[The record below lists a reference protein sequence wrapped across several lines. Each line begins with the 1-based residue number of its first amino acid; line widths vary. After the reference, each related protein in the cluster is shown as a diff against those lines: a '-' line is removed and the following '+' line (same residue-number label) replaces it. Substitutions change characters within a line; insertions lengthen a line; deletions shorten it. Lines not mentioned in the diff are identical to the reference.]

1 MATIQDR
8 LRIPWSGGAKQ
19 IAFDAILPIFIIPAM
34 LLLASMS
41 LWWTIFT
48 FTTVVIFLT
57 LISRFFIKNIPHT
70 KFFFL
75 WTITTLTVL
84 YFIFEFIVI
93 PFLEILLE
101 ENIALSVLIFGFV
114 ISVCLMKKRT
124 KQLFMIVESS
134 RNDKEGDR
142 LKSCNIC
149 QIKVPSRDRHCLWL
163 DCCVGN
169 HNRCLFIS
177 ALFFATSAL
186 TYSSNLTLTSVC
198 HPFTLYRAILLPDDC
213 SDVYKL
219 FELGLSF
226 VSAVYSLALA
236 AILLLL
242 FLQQLV
248 LVSLGITAKEWNKL
262 PLVSKL
268 CLGMF
273 ANRPHSKGF
282 CRNWT
287 QVICWSGNPQYE
299 QFNQEV

>member
-1 MATIQDR
+1 MIKKETGSRA
-8 LRIPWSGGAKQ
+8 
-19 IAFDAILPIFIIPAM
+19 
-34 LLLASMS
+34 
-41 LWWTIFT
+41 
-48 FTTVVIFLT
+48 VIFARLKCQAGIDT
-57 LISRFFIKNIPHT
+57 VCGKRHRLWLANHGIVIFHALSQICSNRWRNTNSFPTSAVTKNNRTSASKLSYIILYSGVEWTNRFRRRRRI
-70 KFFFL
+70 
-75 WTITTLTVL
+75 TVL
-84 YFIFEFIVI
+84 VDFHIERAPKQPVGDNRR
-93 PFLEILLE
+93 E
-101 ENIALSVLIFGFV
+101 SVE
-114 ISVCLMKKRT
+114 R
-124 KQLFMIVESS
+124 
-134 RNDKEGDR
+134 
-142 LKSCNIC
+142 
-149 QIKVPSRDRHCLWL
+149 L